1 MNSATAPI
9 LFCTKCGSP
18 TAAQAQFCNNCGTPL
33 PVASPIAIV
42 PAYTG
47 RYGGFWVRL
56 VAFIID
62 AFIVGA
68 ASAPFFFMLMSK
80 GLFAALRN
88 QGEEPDPAT
97 ILAIVGGAVGY
108 QVATLV
114 INWLYEAYMLSSEH
128 QATFGK
134 MAMGLKVTGTNG
146 QRISFARATG
156 RHFAKILSG
165 LVMCIGYIMAAFTE
179 RKQALHDMLAN
190 TVVQKG

>member
-1 MNSATAPI
+1 MNSAVAPI
-9 LFCTKCGSP
+9 LFCSKCGSP
-18 TAAQAQFCNNCGTPL
+18 TSANAQFCNNCGTPL
-33 PVASPIAIV
+33 PVASPIAVV
-42 PAYTG
+42 PVHVG
-47 RYGGFWVRL
+47 HYGGFWVRL

-62 AFIVGA
+62 ALIVGA

-88 QGEEPDPAT
+88 NGEEPDPAT
-97 ILAIVGGAVGY
+97 IIAIVGGAIGF
-108 QVATLV
+108 QVATLL

-134 MAMGLKVTGTNG
+134 MALGLKVTDTNG

-165 LVMCIGYIMAAFTE
+165 MLMMIGYIMAAFTD
-179 RKQALHDMLAN
+179 RKQALHDMLAS
-190 TVVQKG
+190 TVVIKA